1 MVAVERACV
10 VASRARSGATV
21 WSVVAVLFVAQT
33 DRVEA
38 LSWKETCKKLMAV
51 VKTHTGW
58 NGTLL
63 AAIHDAFDEHY
74 NDVNT
79 KSIIEEKPRKQQKMQ
94 AIYADIDAVLMDRD

>member
-1 MVAVERACV
+1 V
-10 VASRARSGATV
+10 VASPAAAAS
-21 WSVVAVLFVAQT
+21 
-33 DRVEA
+33 VEA

>member
-1 MVAVERACV
+1 MFLQCSCRCKTALVGQGKQRKRKV
-10 VASRARSGATV
+10 VGSPAAAAS
-21 WSVVAVLFVAQT
+21 
-33 DRVEA
+33 VEA

>member
-1 MVAVERACV
+1 MRRADPHHFLHLL
-10 VASRARSGATV
+10 RTRRGA
-21 WSVVAVLFVAQT
+21 WA
-33 DRVEA
+33 
-38 LSWKETCKKLMAV
+38 LMAV